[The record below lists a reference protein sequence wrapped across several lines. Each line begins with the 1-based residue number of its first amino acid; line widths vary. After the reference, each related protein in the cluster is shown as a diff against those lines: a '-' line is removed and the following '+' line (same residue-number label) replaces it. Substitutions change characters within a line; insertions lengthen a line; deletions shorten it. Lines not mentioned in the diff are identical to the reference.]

1 MEVETLRWQR
11 LFGATFAFSSVIVPF
26 SKDRLS

>member
-11 LFGATFAFSSVIVPF
+11 LFGAAFSSLIVPF